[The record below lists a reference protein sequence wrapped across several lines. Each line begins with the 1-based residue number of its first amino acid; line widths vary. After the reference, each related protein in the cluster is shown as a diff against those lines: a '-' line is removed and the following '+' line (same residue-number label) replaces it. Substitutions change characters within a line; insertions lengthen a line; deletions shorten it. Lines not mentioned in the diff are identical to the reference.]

1 MSCLISFGIFQGLCH
16 RSFKKNNHL
25 VKNLK
30 LPVLLSLL
38 MFFQFLNVAVS
49 SGPVNDDLQK
59 AKNLF
64 QKGEYEE
71 AISMFEKFAK
81 TDDKHRILNANVGL
95 TWVYIQKGEYEKAQK
110 VSEKTLKMFPQNA
123 AALTLQGKVFNLT
136 GNYKNARLNFRKALE
151 QNPDELSARLNLGV
165 MQWEWGQKTVA
176 RQTLQYFVDYYRSQP
191 NLTGGELQIIAQACI
206 YLDRFRDANN
216 LFTDATEMD
225 KNLWQAY
232 IPWGELF
239 LSKYNIPDAQG
250 VFDDALQINPNAAEA
265 LLGLA
270 KCLSK
275 SNFENAITMAE
286 KALAIN
292 PNLVA
297 VHDFLAEL
305 EITLGNYDGALDILD
320 KPLRTNPNSLSSRTL
335 RAICFF
341 FMKKMSKFAEEEQRI
356 LAINPKYS
364 YLYYQT
370 AEVLSKRY
378 LFKESVEYYE
388 KALEL
393 DPENWAARAG
403 LGTSLSRLGKEE
415 AAKQELEKAFA
426 KDPFNKYVGNLLT
439 LFDEFPQYKTHQ
451 TKHFTI
457 RIHEKDDAVLSTYA
471 KQLVEESFAALN
483 KKYPFDTQ
491 ESVVLE
497 IFPEHDDFAVRCF
510 GLPGAQAFLG
520 ICFGNLIAMDSPR
533 ARTKGDFVWGQTLWH
548 ELVHVTHLK
557 MTANR
562 IPRWLAEGIAVYETA
577 KLKPHWQMGLD
588 VPFISAF
595 KSNRTLPL
603 KDLDSGFNRPTNP
616 GQVTLSYFQA
626 SLIVEFIVEKYGQ
639 QKLLAMFPKFKA
651 GLGTNQ
657 VIEEVF
663 GKNVNTFDEEFKL
676 FVVQKYKLDE
686 IDYSYDPRE
695 FAAHSND
702 LVVFLSKKLE
712 ENSSNPFLN
721 FQFGMYYKKEG
732 DFETAIPYFQKA
744 KSQFPNFIEE
754 ENPYKALAEI
764 YIETGEKSKA
774 IKELSAL
781 TALKG
786 KDARVLNLLA
796 DLCLESNNNECAVEA
811 LTKAIYITPFE
822 PEVHQKLASAYLAL
836 GEFEQAITELQINLH
851 TEPQDLAGAHC
862 DLASAFLKADRKPEA
877 KKSALAALEIAPS
890 YERAQEIL
898 LASME

>member
-1 MSCLISFGIFQGLCH
+1 VF
-16 RSFKKNNHL
+16 
-25 VKNLK
+25 V
-30 LPVLLSLL
+30 
-38 MFFQFLNVAVS
+38 QFPTLAIP
-49 SGPVNDDLQK
+49 SGPANGDLQE
-59 AKNLF
+59 AKSF
-64 QKGEYEE
+64 
-71 AISMFEKFAK
+71 F
-81 TDDKHRILNANVGL
+81 
-95 TWVYIQKGEYEKAQK
+95 QKGEYEKAISKYEKLAKTSDPRLALEANLGLELVLIQRGDYERAEKISQK
-110 VSEKTLKMFPQNA
+110 ILETFPEHA
-123 AALTLQGKVFNLT
+123 DALTLQGMVSKLT
-136 GNYKNARLNFRKALE
+136 GRYKNARANFRKALS
-151 QNPDELSARLNLGV
+151 QNPDHLLARLNFGLI
-165 MQWEWGQKTVA
+165 QWEWGEKIAA
-176 RQTLQYFVDYYRSQP
+176 RQTLQYLIGYYASHS
-191 NLTGGELQIIAQACI
+191 NLTGYELQIIAQGCI

-216 LFTDATEMD
+216 LFTDATETD
-225 KNLWQAY
+225 KSLWQAY

-250 VFDDALQINPNAAEA
+250 VFDDALKINPNAAEA

-270 KCLSK
+270 KCLSR
-275 SNFENAITMAE
+275 SNFENAIATAE
-286 KALAIN
+286 KAISIN

-297 VHDFLAEL
+297 AHDFLAQL
-305 EITLGNYDGALDILD
+305 EITLGNYDGALDKLD
-320 KPLRTNPNSLSSRTL
+320 KPLRINPNSLSSRTL
-335 RAICFF
+335 RAVCFF
-341 FMKKMSKFAEEEQRI
+341 FMKKMSKFAEEEQQI

-364 YLYYQT
+364 DLYYQT
-370 AEVLSKRY
+370 AEVLAKRY

-457 RIHEKDDAVLSTYA
+457 RIHEKDDAILSTYV
-471 KQLVEESFAALN
+471 KQLVEESFAELS
-483 KKYPFDTQ
+483 KKYSFDTQ
-491 ESVVLE
+491 EPVVLE

-520 ICFGNLIAMDSPR
+520 ICFGNLVAMDSPR

-562 IPRWLAEGIAVYETA
+562 IPRWLAEGIAVYETTKA
-577 KLKPHWQMGLD
+577 KPHWQMGLD
-588 VPFISAF
+588 VPFILAF
-595 KSNRTLPL
+595 KNNRTLPL

-626 SLIVEFIVEKYGQ
+626 SQIVEFIVEKYGQ
-639 QKLLAMFPKFKA
+639 QKLLAMFPKFKS
-651 GLGTNQ
+651 GLETNQ

-663 GKNVNTFDEEFKL
+663 GKNVNILDEEFKL
-676 FVVQKYKLDE
+676 YVKQKYKLDK
-686 IDYSYDPRE
+686 IDYSHNQRE
-695 FAAHSND
+695 LAAHSGD
-702 LVVFLSKKLE
+702 LAGFLSKKLE

-732 DFETAIPYFQKA
+732 DFETAIPYLQKA

-764 YIETGEKSKA
+764 YIETGKKSKA
-774 IKELSAL
+774 IQELTAL

-786 KDARVLNLLA
+786 KDAQALKLLA
-796 DLCLESNNNECAVEA
+796 DLCLESNKNECAVEA

-822 PEVHQKLASAYLAL
+822 PEVHQKLAKAYLAL
-836 GEFEQAITELQINLH
+836 GKFDQAIAESEINLL

-862 DLASAFLKADRKPEA
+862 DLAEALLKAGRKAEA
-877 KKSALAALEIAPS
+877 KKSALAALEIASS